1 MITPVIAIVALLAVL
16 AGFHVLWAIARK
28 QAGRA
33 HGAGSYRDAS
43 RRRVPRFCTLGWG
56 HGKGCSG
63 QNEIQALPSDKIMKT
78 HITRTVEL
86 PTNTAIAKIAHGP
99 FNPGCGLHDSSSAK
113 APRPAAQHLAIR
125 ILWAGLAIFLT
136 LAGTPA
142 QSFSVVSSNLWY
154 SGTKAYNYSTNTLHT
169 AFPAPLWNIENF
181 FQSAVG
187 SGYGVIALQEVYDGA
202 SHVGGLDVTQH
213 IQSRMGDGWTSRF
226 GGLMPDAGGSRGN
239 AVVTNATVVKNQ
251 YWQFAWDSGNLAD
264 YGSEQRGAV
273 ATKLDFGG
281 RRLWFIS
288 VHLAYE
294 NPVALAQV
302 FQLLGKVKTFDPDS
316 PVIVAGD
323 LNIRN
328 RSPGTGNPELTYHK
342 MAAAFG
348 SAGFED
354 VSLHLDTATRISATP
369 SSATLNGQLDY
380 IYLYDPH
387 NRLTVTSCT
396 ARWVYD
402 YPYVWTDH
410 RALLARMHW
419 N

>member
-1 MITPVIAIVALLAVL
+1 M
-16 AGFHVLWAIARK
+16 
-28 QAGRA
+28 
-33 HGAGSYRDAS
+33 
-43 RRRVPRFCTLGWG
+43 
-56 HGKGCSG
+56 
-63 QNEIQALPSDKIMKT
+63 
-78 HITRTVEL
+78 
-86 PTNTAIAKIAHGP
+86 
-99 FNPGCGLHDSSSAK
+99 
-113 APRPAAQHLAIR
+113 
-125 ILWAGLAIFLT
+125 AIFLT

-154 SGTKAYNYSTNTLHT
+154 SGTKAYNYSANTLHT
-169 AFPAPLWNIENF
+169 TFPAPLWNIENF
-181 FQSAVG
+181 FQSVVG

-202 SHVGGLDVTQH
+202 SHVGGLDVPQH
-213 IQSRMGDGWTSRF
+213 IQNRMGYGWTSRF
-226 GGLMPDAGGSRGN
+226 GGLMPTAGGSRGN
-239 AVVTNATVVKNQ
+239 AVATNANVVKTQ
-251 YWQFAWDSGNLAD
+251 YWQFAWDAQNTAD

-281 RRLWFIS
+281 KRLWFVS

-328 RSPGTGNPELTYHK
+328 RSPGTGGPDVLYHN

-354 VSLHLDTATRISATP
+354 VSLHLDTATNVP
-369 SSATLNGQLDY
+369 NSATLNGQLDY

-396 ARWVYD
+396 ARWVYN
-402 YPYVWTDH
+402 YPHVWSDH
-410 RALLARMHW
+410 RALLARMYW

>member
-1 MITPVIAIVALLAVL
+1 MKPHAI
-16 AGFHVLWAIARK
+16 
-28 QAGRA
+28 Q
-33 HGAGSYRDAS
+33 
-43 RRRVPRFCTLGWG
+43 TL
-56 HGKGCSG
+56 
-63 QNEIQALPSDKIMKT
+63 D
-78 HITRTVEL
+78 L
-86 PTNTAIAKIAHGP
+86 PTNATIARVAGDPRGP
-99 FNPGCGLHDSSSAK
+99 SAGGLDDSSSTK
-113 APRPAAQHLAIR
+113 APRPAAQRLAIR

-154 SGTKAYNYSTNTLHT
+154 SGTKAYNYSANTLHT
-169 AFPAPLWNIENF
+169 TFPAPLWNIENF
-181 FQSAVG
+181 FQSVVG

-202 SHVGGLDVTQH
+202 SHVGGLDVPQH
-213 IQSRMGDGWTSRF
+213 IQNRMGYGWTSRF
-226 GGLMPDAGGSRGN
+226 GGLMPTAGGSRGN
-239 AVVTNATVVKNQ
+239 AVATNANVVKTQ
-251 YWQFAWDSGNLAD
+251 YWQFAWDAQNTAD

-281 RRLWFIS
+281 KRLWFVS

-328 RSPGTGNPELTYHK
+328 RSPGTGGPDLLYHN

-354 VSLHLDTATRISATP
+354 VSLHLDTATNVP
-369 SSATLNGQLDY
+369 NSATLNGQLDY

-396 ARWVYD
+396 ARWVYN
-402 YPYVWTDH
+402 YPYVWSDH
-410 RALLARMHW
+410 RALLARMYW